1 MIEKIVKK
9 SLFLIVIFLSTS
21 LFLPQNYMHSQSN
34 LKIFEDIGG
43 GSGASSDGSGSDNTF
58 IYVAGGL
65 LVAGVIA
72 YALFFKKDNKNEEI
86 DDSTTAVNYLTPT
99 KNDLYSN
106 KLDEE
111 ISSIRESFPVDI
123 ILGIKNDVGFIP
135 GKTYLMGL
143 SIRF

>member
-1 MIEKIVKK
+1 MIETIIKK
-9 SLFLIVIFLSTS
+9 SLFIIVIFLITS
-21 LFLPQNYMHSQSN
+21 LILPQNYLHSQSN

-43 GSGASSDGSGSDNTF
+43 GSGTSSDGSGSDNTF

-65 LVAGVIA
+65 LVAGVVA
-72 YALFFKKDNKNEEI
+72 YALFFKKDSKNEETS
-86 DDSTTAVNYLTPT
+86 DSTTAVNYLTPI
-99 KNDLYSN
+99 KNDFYSN
-106 KLDEE
+106 ELDKE

-123 ILGIKNDVGFIP
+123 ILGIKNDDSFIP